1 MAEKFN
7 RLRVWTE
14 QGNVS
19 IPQLFLKYY
28 KDLKMTDDEALILIH
43 LLSFHSE
50 GIDFPTPSDLS
61 QRLQINDNE
70 VSMKLQRLMQ
80 KGFLEIT
87 QGVDANGK
95 LTEKFSIY
103 PLWQRILDHLE
114 MTSISKEKVVQK
126 NEEGEIFS
134 IFEQEF
140 GRLLSPMELETIS
153 MWLDTD
159 HHSPAIIKAALK
171 EAVLAGKISLRYIDR
186 ILFEWKKKNIT
197 SIKQV
202 EKHSEQF
209 HKNIKPVMNENQVK
223 NENTQK
229 VSFYNWLEERE

>member
-1 MAEKFN
+1 
-7 RLRVWTE
+7 
-14 QGNVS
+14 
-19 IPQLFLKYY
+19 
-28 KDLKMTDDEALILIH
+28 
-43 LLSFHSE
+43 
-50 GIDFPTPSDLS
+50 
-61 QRLQINDNE
+61 
-70 VSMKLQRLMQ
+70 MK
-80 KGFLEIT
+80 KW
-87 QGVDANGK
+87 
-95 LTEKFSIY
+95 Y
-103 PLWQRILDHLE
+103 
-114 MTSISKEKVVQK
+114 K

-209 HKNIKPVMNENQVK
+209 HKNIKPVMNEKQIK
-223 NENTQK
+223 NDNTQK